1 MTAKEAENDMA
12 QHKIMAAATLRILMD
27 GDKAFGPGLAQ
38 LFEGIEAYGSLRRS
52 AAEMGMSYNKAWNI
66 VKNSEALLGRPL
78 VTLRVG
84 GAKGGGAALTDAGR
98 DLLARYRAFEKA
110 GKQALARLAEQYFEG
125 M

>member
-1 MTAKEAENDMA
+1 MTEGGGMA
-12 QHKIMAAATLRILMD
+12 QRKMTAAATLRILVD

-52 AAEMGMSYNKAWNI
+52 AAAMGMSYNKAWNI
-66 VKNSEALLGRPL
+66 VKNSETLLGRPL
-78 VTLRVG
+78 VRRQIG

-110 GKQALARLAEQYFEG
+110 GKQALARLAEQYFER

>member
-1 MTAKEAENDMA
+1 MA
-12 QHKIMAAATLRILMD
+12 QHKITAAATLRILVD

-66 VKNSEALLGRPL
+66 VKNSEVLLGRPL
-78 VTLRVG
+78 VTRRVG